1 MRKFTRLAMMTLV
14 LLFAPI
20 LLSAQPI
27 FTDATRSARER
38 AEDIVKH
45 MTLEEKVALMIY
57 NSPSVERLGIRNY
70 NWWNEALHGIARN
83 GNATVFPMPIAMAA
97 SFDTELLEQVFT
109 SISDEGRIKWVQA
122 RAAND
127 SDMWY
132 KGLSYWT
139 PNINIFRDLVLYGNI
154 PGFEI
159 WLTGALVALI
169 SLAAGALI
177 FRKMQRKF
185 ILYI

>member
-1 MRKFTRLAMMTLV
+1 MKRIFTRLVMMALV
-14 LLFAPI
+14 LSFAPI

-45 MTLEEKVALMIY
+45 MTLDEKVALMIY

-139 PNINIFRDLVLYGNI
+139 PNINIFRDPRWGRGMETYGED
-154 PGFEI
+154 PY
-159 WLTGALVALI
+159 LTSQLGMAVVRGL
-169 SLAAGALI
+169 
-177 FRKMQRKF
+177 Q
-185 ILYI
+185 